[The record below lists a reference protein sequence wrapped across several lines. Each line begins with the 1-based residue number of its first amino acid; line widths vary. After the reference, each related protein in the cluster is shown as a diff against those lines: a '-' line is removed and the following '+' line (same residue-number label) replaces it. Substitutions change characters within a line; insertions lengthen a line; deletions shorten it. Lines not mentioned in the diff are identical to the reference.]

1 MFSATL
7 QSLQPKDYE
16 FYGMRNLAKISLKP
30 IEKTTNESSKVEE
43 KASYIIPGS
52 LHNTYMAM

>member
-1 MFSATL
+1 MIQKMRRTAMFSATL

-30 IEKTTNESSKVEE
+30 IQKK
-43 KASYIIPGS
+43 
-52 LHNTYMAM
+52 